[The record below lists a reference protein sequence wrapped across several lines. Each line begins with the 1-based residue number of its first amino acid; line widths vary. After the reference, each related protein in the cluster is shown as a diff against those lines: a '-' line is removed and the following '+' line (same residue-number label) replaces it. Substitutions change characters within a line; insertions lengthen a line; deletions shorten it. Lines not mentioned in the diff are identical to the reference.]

1 MVRRK
6 EENRRKST
14 TKKRAGK
21 RSFQFVNIAEKILI

>member
-6 EENRRKST
+6 ENRRKST

-21 RSFQFVNIAEKILI
+21 RSFQFVHIAEKILI